1 MWLNR
6 GMAVFFVVS
15 ALGCS
20 VAKTTSTNVCPAQ
33 SNSYLQFVDMFDG
46 SPEEMAILMPD
57 QALDTHGYWSLG
69 YVYDA
74 KRTVTVRCKYANGK
88 THDVTLEKKVQRC
101 DYKINAQKTLSLT
114 CT

>member
-6 GMAVFFVVS
+6 GIAIFLTVS
-15 ALGCS
+15 TFGCT
-20 VAKTTSTNVCPAQ
+20 AAQPTSIEVCPAQ
-33 SNSYLQFVDMFDG
+33 SNNDLQFVDVFDG

-57 QALDTHGYWSLG
+57 EAQDTHGYWLLG

-74 KRTVTVRCKYANGK
+74 KRTVTVRCKYTNGK
-88 THDVTLEKKVQRC
+88 SLDVTLEEKVQRC
-101 DYKINAQKTLSLT
+101 DYKISAQKTLSLN